1 MNTTTTPELNET
13 KVSSTDRNTLY
24 PVFLKLEN
32 IKTLIIGGGSVG
44 LEKLSALLGNS
55 PLAQI
60 HLVATEISGEIYRLA
75 EAHAH
80 VSLSARPFGLED
92 LQGISWVILAT
103 DNSLLHRE
111 IHSLCKERNILLNV
125 ADTPDLCDMYLGSIV
140 QKGHLK
146 VAISTN
152 GKSPTIAKRLK
163 ETLHDHLP
171 ANLDESLDNLQQIRN
186 HLKGDFQYK
195 VNELNKLT
203 RVLVDGEAKADK
215 KPSFWKW
222 VAPVFFVV
230 LGGLLTTA
238 YHQWDAWFP
247 ADTAE
252 FFDTTFM
259 LLILVGFLAQMID
272 GALGMA
278 YGVSAN
284 TFLITLGIHPAAA
297 SASVH
302 TAEIFTSAASGI
314 SHWRMKNIDLSL
326 FKRLVIPGILG
337 AIAGAS
343 LLSYF
348 VDYTYYLQII
358 IGCYT
363 LFLGIKILRKA
374 LQTIKQ
380 QTDVKR
386 VGPLAFIGAFMDSI
400 GGGGWGPIVTTTLLS
415 RGNSPRHTIGSV
427 NLTEFFVTFA
437 SSLTF
442 FAFIG
447 IEFWKVIVA
456 LIIGGVIAA
465 PFGAYLTKSIKPNVL
480 MIIVGTVV
488 ALLSLRIIFTA
499 LF

>member
-1 MNTTTTPELNET
+1 MNITSPELNVT

-32 IKTLIIGGGSVG
+32 IKTLIIGGGYVG
-44 LEKLSALLGNS
+44 LEKISALLGNS
-55 PLAQI
+55 PEAQI
-60 HLVATEISGEIYRLA
+60 HLVATEISADICHIAA
-75 EAHAH
+75 EHPT
-80 VSLSARPFGLED
+80 VSLSERPFELQD
-92 LQGISWVILAT
+92 LHGISWVILAT
-103 DNSLLHRE
+103 DNAELHAE
-111 IHSLCKERNILLNV
+111 IHSLCEERNILLNV

-146 VAISTN
+146 IAISTN

-163 ETLHDHLP
+163 ETLNDHLP
-171 ANLDESLDNLQQIRN
+171 ENLDESLDNLQKIRN
-186 HLKGDFQYK
+186 HLKGDFQHK

-203 RVLVDGEAKADK
+203 SVLVENEPKSK
-215 KPSFWKW
+215 KKNLLRKW
-222 VAPVFFVV
+222 AAPVFFILLGV
-230 LGGLLTTA
+230 LLSTIF
-238 YHQWDAWFP
+238 HQWDTWFGGI
-247 ADTAE
+247 TGE

-284 TFLITLGIHPAAA
+284 TFLISLGIHPAAA

-314 SHWRMKNIDLSL
+314 SHWRMKNIDLNL

-337 AIAGAS
+337 AIAGAG

-348 VDYTYYLQII
+348 ADYTYYLQII

-363 LFLGIKILRKA
+363 LFLGIKILIRA
-374 LQTIKQ
+374 LQTFKQ
-380 QTDVKR
+380 QNDVKR
-386 VGPLAFIGAFMDSI
+386 VGPLAFVGAFMDSI

-447 IEFWKVIVA
+447 IDFWKVIAA

-465 PFGAYLTKSIKPNVL
+465 PFGAYLAKTIQPKVL
-480 MIIVGTVV
+480 MLIVGTVV
-488 ALLSLRIIFTA
+488 ALLSLRIIFTTI
-499 LF
+499 